1 MRRSVVLMAASL
13 GVCTRLVET
22 QVRKQQQQARS
33 SSSSSSSVSA
43 GLSTLRSLCG
53 GEWRSSLVQ
62 SMDVLSFN
70 LVLSTMDSLMAEQG
84 HRQLVH
90 ALALYKEMIHFL
102 SALAHSHEPA
112 HVTIALGLQVGQ
124 PARQPAPPPLH
135 SPRDPPAKLDR

>member
-1 MRRSVVLMAASL
+1 MRRSVVLMAAASL

-22 QVRKQQQQARS
+22 QVRKQQQARSS

-124 PARQPAPPPLH
+124 PAPPPLH
-135 SPRDPPAKLDR
+135 SPREPPAKLDR